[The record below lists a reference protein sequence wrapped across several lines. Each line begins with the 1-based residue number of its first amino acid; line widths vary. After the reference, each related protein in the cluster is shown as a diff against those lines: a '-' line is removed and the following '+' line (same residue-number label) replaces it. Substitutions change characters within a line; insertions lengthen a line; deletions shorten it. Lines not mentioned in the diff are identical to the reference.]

1 MAYKMKKVLLV
12 TLALLC
18 KLDLLLT
25 ANANIWDYSNLLF
38 PYHPWF
44 IPIVSFL
51 YPDKTGL
58 LIQVTCRT
66 VSIGEYARNYSLVN
80 NFVSLFRSR
89 Q

>member
-51 YPDKTGL
+51 YPDKNRSSYSGYMQNCQHRRICQKL
-58 LIQVTCRT
+58 FTC
-66 VSIGEYARNYSLVN
+66 
-80 NFVSLFRSR
+80 
-89 Q
+89 